1 MIRKLRRA
9 ILVLS
14 VVIITS
20 FITLVIVNT
29 SVQER
34 ITRTYNGPC
43 KMPEGWRSETL
54 SSKTTSNMNDWSYFK
69 VKKCPKFYIADYP
82 KIYWAIS
89 LQCNGEKP
97 SIVSHTS
104 QSSSDIFQIPFEDK
118 CLVDFI
124 QNCCMENRLVPNVV
138 HYVWYSRTHMNFLHF
153 LSFMSSVRFVK
164 PCLILIHGPYIPYGR
179 YWDYFVRV
187 FPNIIHVKRN
197 HTSIVGRN
205 KLAFPEHGS
214 DVMRIEALK
223 VYGGLYLDWDEVI
236 LQSVDK
242 FRDYDVTMGIETVR
256 YEQMGSQFV
265 MAKPKAGFLKLWHR
279 SYFEDYRPNWTYNAL
294 VIPYK
299 IARQLPDIIHVEG
312 NSFSRP
318 DWFGRDLIFD
328 KNINW
333 ADNYA
338 MHLYSRWYKHI
349 INERTI
355 GLTNTTLGSISRH
368 ILFGNK
374 ELCV

>member
-1 MIRKLRRA
+1 
-9 ILVLS
+9 
-14 VVIITS
+14 
-20 FITLVIVNT
+20 
-29 SVQER
+29 
-34 ITRTYNGPC
+34 
-43 KMPEGWRSETL
+43 
-54 SSKTTSNMNDWSYFK
+54 
-69 VKKCPKFYIADYP
+69 
-82 KIYWAIS
+82 
-89 LQCNGEKP
+89 
-97 SIVSHTS
+97 
-104 QSSSDIFQIPFEDK
+104 
-118 CLVDFI
+118 
-124 QNCCMENRLVPNVV
+124 
-138 HYVWYSRTHMNFLHF
+138 
-153 LSFMSSVRFVK
+153 
-164 PCLILIHGPYIPYGR
+164 
-179 YWDYFVRV
+179 
-187 FPNIIHVKRN
+187 
-197 HTSIVGRN
+197 
-205 KLAFPEHGS
+205 
-214 DVMRIEALK
+214 
-223 VYGGLYLDWDEVI
+223 
-236 LQSVDK
+236 
-242 FRDYDVTMGIETVR
+242 
-256 YEQMGSQFV
+256 MGSQFV